1 LSILKDSQSQQ
12 ERIPGVRLAKNTV
25 WNLLGQGLP
34 LIVGLVA
41 IPLLIHGL
49 GTERFGVLTL
59 AWMVIGYFG
68 LFDLGLGRAL
78 TKLVAE
84 KLGAGQLEK
93 LPGLIWTALVIM
105 VGLGIAGALILVV
118 LSPWLVFHILKIPAS
133 LQTETLYAFYLLGLS
148 IPIVICTTG
157 LRGILEAYQRFG
169 VVNAIRIPMG
179 LLTFLGPLSVLPFSK
194 SLVPIVI
201 VLAVGRLVVLLAH
214 FVFCLKTV
222 PILRTSPVFQKST
235 AKPLV
240 SFGGWITIS
249 NIISPLMVSF
259 DRFLIGSF
267 VSMTAVTYYT
277 TPYELVTRLRII
289 PTSLANVLF
298 PAFSSTLVTDR
309 ARAARMFSRGV
320 TYLYLVL
327 FPLILIVV
335 TFAREGLNLWVGA
348 KFAQNSSFVLQCLAV
363 GVLLNSLALMPFAL
377 VQSAGRADLT
387 AKLHLMEF
395 PLYAAALWLLVRRY
409 GINGVAIAWVVRVAL
424 DMGALFFVS
433 RRILPDI
440 SSVLNRKA
448 FIFGGAIV
456 LLVMAGQLNGYAV
469 KLTFLAL
476 TLLVYAVAAWF
487 YMITRE
493 EKTIILRQINY
504 KQDA

>member
-1 LSILKDSQSQQ
+1 
-12 ERIPGVRLAKNTV
+12 
-25 WNLLGQGLP
+25 
-34 LIVGLVA
+34 
-41 IPLLIHGL
+41 
-49 GTERFGVLTL
+49 
-59 AWMVIGYFG
+59 
-68 LFDLGLGRAL
+68 
-78 TKLVAE
+78 
-84 KLGAGQLEK
+84 
-93 LPGLIWTALVIM
+93 
-105 VGLGIAGALILVV
+105 
-118 LSPWLVFHILKIPAS
+118 
-133 LQTETLYAFYLLGLS
+133 
-148 IPIVICTTG
+148 
-157 LRGILEAYQRFG
+157 
-169 VVNAIRIPMG
+169 
-179 LLTFLGPLSVLPFSK
+179 
-194 SLVPIVI
+194 VP
-201 VLAVGRLVVLLAH
+201 
-214 FVFCLKTV
+214 K
-222 PILRTSPVFQKST
+222 LRTSLVFQKSMV
-235 AKPLV
+235 KPLI

-448 FIFGGAIV
+448 FIFGGAII